1 MIEPSNLSRRTM
13 LKGVAGAG
21 ALLASG
27 PLLAACSSGSKS
39 GSAATTSASSSAS
52 SSAASSAAASGASSA
67 GSSAASSAS
76 SSASG
81 KLDTVTYQLGWKKLA
96 QFGGHFAAIK
106 QGYFEQNG
114 IDAKFLSGGPNIDPI
129 GIVSNGQAMIGDANG
144 SDVLLANSK
153 GIPLTAF
160 ATIYQQTPNALMSL
174 ESNPVTKLTDMVG
187 KNIGLPVTENSL
199 LKAMLI
205 QAGVD
210 PTKVKMVPVGTD
222 PSVLTSKQ
230 VDGYIGY
237 GTQQGLSLQQSGAK
251 VNIVY
256 FSAIGDPD
264 YGNSLF
270 AKTTDIT
277 GKADILTR
285 WLKADIAGWK
295 YFTENPEEIAQYTW
309 DQYHNETGAILAD
322 EKVSAKAAVPLI
334 TSGDAA
340 THGLMWISQASF
352 ETVYNLYKTT
362 GTITKP
368 VDYSKVLTQSILLAA
383 GDKA

>member
-1 MIEPSNLSRRTM
+1 M
-13 LKGVAGAG
+13 LKGFVGAS
-21 ALLASG
+21 ALLAGG
-27 PLLAACSSGSKS
+27 PLLAACSS
-39 GSAATTSASSSAS
+39 SSSSGAAGTT
-52 SSAASSAAASGASSA
+52 AASSAAGSVASSA
-67 GSSAASSAS
+67 GSSSA
-76 SSASG
+76 ASG
-81 KLDTVTYQLGWKKLA
+81 KLDTVTCQLGWKKLA

-106 QGYFEQNG
+106 QGYFVQNG
-114 IDAKFLSGGPNIDPI
+114 IDAKFLSGGPNIDPLS
-129 GIVSNGQAMIGDANG
+129 VVANGQADVGDGNG
-144 SDVLLANSK
+144 SDILLANSK
-153 GIPLTAF
+153 GLPLTAF

-174 ESNPVTKLTDMVG
+174 QSNPITKLSDMVG
-187 KNIGLPVTENSL
+187 KKIGLPSTENSL

-210 PTKVKMVPVGTD
+210 ASKVKMVPVGTD
-222 PSVLTSKQ
+222 PSILTSKQ

-256 FSAIGDPD
+256 FSQLGDPD
-264 YGNSLF
+264 YGNALF
-270 AKTTDIT
+270 TKTPNIT

-309 DQYHNETGAILAD
+309 DQYHNETGAVLAD
-322 EKVSAKAAVPLI
+322 EKVSAKAAVPLS

-340 THGLMWISQASF
+340 THGLMWISQSSF

-368 VDYSKVLTQSILLAA
+368 VDYSKVLTQSILIAA